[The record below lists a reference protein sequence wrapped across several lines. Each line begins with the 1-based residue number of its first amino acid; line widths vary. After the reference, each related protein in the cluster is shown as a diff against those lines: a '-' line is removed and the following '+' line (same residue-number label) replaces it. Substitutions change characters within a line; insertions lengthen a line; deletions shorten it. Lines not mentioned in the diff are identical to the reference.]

1 MKNVLWLV
9 LMIATPATAEPAV
22 VLTLPVPQELVVFVE
37 AKTGV
42 KLPEGQN
49 IEVVEND
56 NPIFTSIEARR
67 EGASGAEIGGVIY
80 LPIRSAVHMSEPQM
94 QALIV
99 HELVHVVQTIRDD
112 PLLCAGK
119 REQEAYA
126 MQNLYLREHSLP
138 TIINEAILPM
148 IEACGNSHS

>member
-1 MKNVLWLV
+1 MKTVLL
-9 LMIATPATAEPAV
+9 LALLFSAPAAAEPTV
-22 VLTLPVPQELVVFVE
+22 VMTLPVPHELVAFVE
-37 AKTGV
+37 ARTGV
-42 KLPEGQN
+42 KLPEGQK

-67 EGASGAEIGGVIY
+67 EHASGAELGGAIY

-99 HELVHVVQTIRDD
+99 HELTHVVQTIRDD
-112 PLLCAGK
+112 PPLCAGK

-126 MQNLYLREHSLP
+126 MQNIYLRERSLP
-138 TIINEAILPM
+138 TIINEAVLPM
-148 IEACGNSHS
+148 IDACGN